1 MDLLQVKLRQMEKET
16 SSVRAH
22 LLEKDFK
29 TFLPMNIA
37 RLLHLTSVKPVQE
50 DRDVEQVTQT
60 ESYIVDSEYQENE
73 YWEKKKV
80 ESISDIFSRA
90 NQLAGDGRR
99 TYFAEFCDAFKM
111 KTPKAF
117 VDRDEFES
125 YLGNTE
131 KTLKKTFD
139 DAVDEEAERLSSM
152 QELSEGDYI
161 RYKHPDE
168 VVWRY
173 ACVSGGDPSKII
185 DVNLLKMPS
194 QRHQQ
199 FYFASHGLYNNFRTY
214 EVEKVPEK
222 SVSGYIVSYFTPEK
236 VVGTFRGDPQVFGCD
251 GGKKMWAPREIL
263 TER

>member
-1 MDLLQVKLRQMEKET
+1 MRFGNRRMRYNTKMDLLQVKLRQMEKET

-99 TYFAEFCDAFKM
+99 TYFAEFCDED
-111 KTPKAF
+111 T
-117 VDRDEFES
+117 
-125 YLGNTE
+125 
-131 KTLKKTFD
+131 
-139 DAVDEEAERLSSM
+139 
-152 QELSEGDYI
+152 
-161 RYKHPDE
+161 
-168 VVWRY
+168 
-173 ACVSGGDPSKII
+173 
-185 DVNLLKMPS
+185 
-194 QRHQQ
+194 
-199 FYFASHGLYNNFRTY
+199 
-214 EVEKVPEK
+214 
-222 SVSGYIVSYFTPEK
+222 
-236 VVGTFRGDPQVFGCD
+236 
-251 GGKKMWAPREIL
+251 
-263 TER
+263 